1 MKRLHSDY
9 FCLVIYLLLGYMIK
23 LLSLVTNSHFSLNSC
38 ELHKG
43 KFLNLCELG

>member
-1 MKRLHSDY
+1 
-9 FCLVIYLLLGYMIK
+9 MIK

-43 KFLNLCELG
+43 KFLEETYVN